1 MGAGQSV
8 TNKKGKSQLHIDEK
22 ELQGDRGANSRLEEA
37 IKKEKANFSSAS
49 KKIQSQEKEL
59 EKKRFEKMVGKQ
71 AAAGPLSILTKFLRL
86 SLKSEKKRSQIVPC
100 QSPRKGEV

>member
-22 ELQGDRGANSRLEEA
+22 KLQGDRGANSRLKEA
-37 IKKEKANFSSAS
+37 IKKEKARFSSAS
-49 KKIQSQEKEL
+49 KKIQSQEKNLAL
-59 EKKRFEKMVGKQ
+59 EESLTDEK
-71 AAAGPLSILTKFLRL
+71 LLRS
-86 SLKSEKKRSQIVPC
+86 SLKSEKKRSHIVPC